1 MVCQST
7 PLVRSETPID
17 LRRTMRIAV
26 SGTHAV
32 GKSTLVQGLGDVLS
46 EYQVVEEPYYALLND
61 GHSFSAEPTVDDL
74 EIQLERSIT
83 SLAGNS
89 AGRALFDR
97 CPADY
102 LAYLA
107 AFPDA
112 ASTTLATWVSSAQ
125 DVLRRLDLIVYV
137 PVERPD
143 RIEVPEIEGRRLRKR
158 VDATLR
164 EMLIED
170 AWGFGVPVLEV
181 RGTPDERVRS
191 VLRHLRSVE

>member
-1 MVCQST
+1 
-7 PLVRSETPID
+7 
-17 LRRTMRIAV
+17 MRIAV

-32 GKSTLVQGLGDVLS
+32 GKSTLAHGLGDVLS
-46 EYQVVEEPYYALLND
+46 DYQVVEEPYYALLD
-61 GHSFSAEPTVDDL
+61 EGHSFSAEPTVEDL
-74 EIQLERSIT
+74 EIQFERSVT
-83 SLAGNS
+83 SLAGVS

-107 AFPDA
+107 ALPDA
-112 ASTTLATWVSSAQ
+112 DSTRLAMWVSSAQ
-125 DVLRRLDLIVYV
+125 DVLRRLDLVVYV

-164 EMLIED
+164 EMLVDD

-181 RGTPDERVRS
+181 RGTPEERVRL
-191 VLRHLRSVE
+191 VVRHLRYVH